1 MSEENEKRQFTF
13 FSDSLLLF
21 LIPVYVYGLL
31 YMYEQGFCGT
41 FDIPASLI
49 SINIFIFAN
58 GLFYIIVLILFILI
72 LMEYFHGKNYTKK
85 NWFYYLINSIAGIT
99 IFFLALFPLLGFSWQ
114 GIIFFCSFILVYN
127 ILFYLLTKLSG
138 SKELDRLKKIKD
150 EQDQSK
156 LSVLDKLVL
165 RIGAYK
171 FFIVLLSLVAFML
184 ANSVGNIVAVKKRYY
199 TVINSSPELVVV
211 RQYSNN
217 LICAEIN
224 RDKKQIKK
232 QYYIK
237 TIEQIAEEGNYLS
250 LEEIG
255 PITLEEQKTIKK

>member
-1 MSEENEKRQFTF
+1 
-13 FSDSLLLF
+13 
-21 LIPVYVYGLL
+21 
-31 YMYEQGFCGT
+31 
-41 FDIPASLI
+41 
-49 SINIFIFAN
+49 
-58 GLFYIIVLILFILI
+58 
-72 LMEYFHGKNYTKK
+72 
-85 NWFYYLINSIAGIT
+85 
-99 IFFLALFPLLGFSWQ
+99 
-114 GIIFFCSFILVYN
+114 
-127 ILFYLLTKLSG
+127 
-138 SKELDRLKKIKD
+138 
-150 EQDQSK
+150 
-156 LSVLDKLVL
+156 
-165 RIGAYK
+165 
-171 FFIVLLSLVAFML
+171 LVAFML